1 MTLALAWLRS
11 RRLIAVAV
19 ACAVVAL
26 AGMSAADATLRLP
39 GLRRSL
45 PLSVIVV
52 VVSAL
57 VVTTPLCNRFGGL
70 EASMPR
76 ARLDRAM
83 AGVLACGLAVLA
95 CLPVGVAAAGR
106 FPWSPLLALMTIGV
120 LAVIALGPLGWM
132 PPTVLSLVTL
142 YVDFNYAEPIRSAL
156 DAIGLFALSAA
167 LVASVLAYAAVGPR
181 SP

>member
-11 RRLIAVAV
+11 RRLIGVAA

-39 GLRRSL
+39 GLSRSL
-45 PLSVIVV
+45 PLSVVIV

-83 AGVLACGLAVLA
+83 AGALACGLAILA
-95 CLPVGVAAAGR
+95 CLPVSAAAAGR
-106 FPWSPLLALMTIGV
+106 FPWSPLLAIMTIAV

-156 DAIGLFALSAA
+156 NAVGLLALSAA
-167 LVASVLAYAAVGPR
+167 LVASVLAYAALGPR
-181 SP
+181 SS